1 MRGLL
6 NGLRRFFSNKN
17 TVTIIGV
24 FLGIAV
30 LYFGYQWRIKQ
41 ATNPI
46 RMPIAKETIQPRTKI
61 TDDMITFVNVPPA
74 LLHGDYISKLSN
86 IVGKYTSYNTVIPEG
101 SMFYDGTLMD
111 YNELPDVGLI
121 DIPEGEVAYNFK
133 VDMDSSYGNSI
144 MPNSYVDIYFKAID
158 ETGSIIV
165 GKLVSNVK
173 VLVVKDKNGQH
184 VFENTEENRVP
195 ATFIFSVPEDIHLLL
210 RKAEYMEEYSA
221 ELIPVPTSETYAISP
236 GAIEISSSYLR
247 NYIDSK
253 SVYIPADTIDTEDD
267 TDDTNNE
274 ETGE

>member
-74 LLHGDYISKLSN
+74 LLHGDYISRLSD
-86 IVGKYTSYNTVIPEG
+86 IVGKYTSYNTLIPEG
-101 SMFYDGTLMD
+101 SMFFEGTLMN
-111 YNELPDVGLI
+111 YHELPDVGLI

-133 VDMDSSYGNSI
+133 VNMDSSYGNSI
-144 MPNSYVDIYFKAID
+144 VPNSYIDIYFKAID

-236 GAIEISSSYLR
+236 GAIQISSTALAKYINDRSYPLP
-247 NYIDSK
+247 IEE
-253 SVYIPADTIDTEDD
+253 ITDTEDN
-267 TDDTNNE
+267 TTE